1 MNEIKTNGNTSPEL
15 VNRVQKKTPEQKV
28 SNETSQVK
36 DLTLDAVSHK
46 EVSAIEKTQKA
57 SMEEAQPTT
66 KSVSVEGDVEKTVE
80 QLNDYVQS
88 LNRSIHFS
96 FDNDA
101 GKTVVTVTDD
111 NTGKVIRQIPDD
123 LLLELAKKM
132 HNNEPLEILNLQA

>member
-57 SMEEAQPTT
+57 SMEEAQPTI

-132 HNNEPLEILNLQA
+132 HNNEPLEILNFQA